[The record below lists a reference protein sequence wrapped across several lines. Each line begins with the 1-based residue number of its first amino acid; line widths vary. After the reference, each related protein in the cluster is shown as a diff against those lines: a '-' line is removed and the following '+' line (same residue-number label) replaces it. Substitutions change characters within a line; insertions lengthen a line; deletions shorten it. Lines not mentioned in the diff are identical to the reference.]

1 MVERWRLTFMNRKS
15 VSGVA
20 MFMVAGM
27 VSACNSTDSPYRQGP
42 WGHASTPRS
51 YPAYS
56 GPWGAR
62 PAVAGYAV
70 AVQPAHAPAYVAE
83 APSHPVRI
91 GYEVHLEPELP
102 PGPPLD
108 RTTLD
113 AGSGPEP
120 LSSPVPQ
127 QLASSQRETSADIQ
141 ASAPGVFT
149 PPQRPSSYAGMWK
162 ANVGSAS
169 CRIQLSSVPS
179 LDLYKASA
187 QGCSSNALKT
197 VNGWSIRENQVILF
211 SRGQVVA
218 RLSGAEAALSGRLN
232 GSEAEVTMTR

>member
-1 MVERWRLTFMNRKS
+1 MNRKS
-15 VSGVA
+15 ASKAA

-27 VSACNSTDSPYRQGP
+27 VSACNSTESPYRQGP
-42 WGHASTPRS
+42 WGQASTPRS

-56 GPWGAR
+56 APWGGK
-62 PAVAGYAV
+62 PSVAAYAV
-70 AVQPAHAPAYVAE
+70 TVQPVHEPLHVVE
-83 APSHPVRI
+83 TPLHPVRKGHEI
-91 GYEVHLEPELP
+91 HLEPELP
-102 PGPPLD
+102 PGPLLD
-108 RTTLD
+108 RPALGSD
-113 AGSGPEP
+113 SGPEF
-120 LSSPVPQ
+120 LSAPAPQ
-127 QLASSQRETSADIQ
+127 QIAPSQRESSADVQ

-162 ANVGSAS
+162 ASVGSAS

-197 VNGWSIRENQVILF
+197 VNGWSIGDNQVILF

-232 GSEAEVTMTR
+232 GSEAELTMTR

>member
-1 MVERWRLTFMNRKS
+1 MAERWRLTFMNRKA
-15 VSGVA
+15 VSKAA

-27 VSACNSTDSPYRQGP
+27 VSACNSTEGPYRQGP
-42 WGHASTPRS
+42 WGHASAQRS

-56 GPWGAR
+56 APWGGK
-62 PAVAGYAV
+62 PAVAAYTV
-70 AVQPAHAPAYVAE
+70 AVQPVYERLQVVE
-83 APSHPVRI
+83 TPSHPVRK

-102 PGPPLD
+102 PRALPD
-108 RTTLD
+108 RPAHG
-113 AGSGPEP
+113 AGSGPES
-120 LSSPVPQ
+120 LSAPAPQ
-127 QLASSQRETSADIQ
+127 QLASSQPETGTDVQ

-162 ANVGSAS
+162 ASVGYAS

-187 QGCSSNALKT
+187 QACSSDALKT
-197 VNGWSIRENQVILF
+197 VNGWSIRDNQVILF

-232 GSEAEVTMTR
+232 DSEAELTMTR